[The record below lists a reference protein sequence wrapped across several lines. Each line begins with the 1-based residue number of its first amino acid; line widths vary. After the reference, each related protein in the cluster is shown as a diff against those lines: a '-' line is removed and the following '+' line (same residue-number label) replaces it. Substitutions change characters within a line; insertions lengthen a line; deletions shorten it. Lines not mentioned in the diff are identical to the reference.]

1 MYSSS
6 IQIFIKIQIKP
17 ESAKL
22 KINLNNTTI
31 KQNRIQEIIKINDK
45 LGENGEKMPTLEQD
59 RTVQFLES
67 INQCYE
73 NENESCGQPSYLA
86 KSDLSLFQL
95 FLISERERERRDTGF
110 AFAMTVGCEGLR
122 LER

>member
-1 MYSSS
+1 MYSPS

-17 ESAKL
+17 ESAKH
-22 KINLNNTTI
+22 KINLINTTI
-31 KQNRIQEIIKINDK
+31 KQNRIQEIIKINEK
-45 LGENGEKMPTLEQD
+45 LGENGEKMPTPKQD
-59 RTVQFLES
+59 RTIQFLES

-95 FLISERERERRDTGF
+95 FLISERERETRH
-110 AFAMTVGCEGLR
+110 GLC
-122 LER
+122 LCDDGGV